1 MSSSGESRL
10 IAPPHSQRR
19 RDGVAALKNRLAP
32 GGENDNEPE
41 SVKRYRQFLAGACP
55 HSPSACVGAPAS
67 LCMPFTRA
75 HAHRLHDAAG
85 SAVGS
90 HRRH

>member
-1 MSSSGESRL
+1 MEILTSLPTSEMAL
-10 IAPPHSQRR
+10 LAL
-19 RDGVAALKNRLAP
+19 GVGMAGL
-32 GGENDNEPE
+32 
-41 SVKRYRQFLAGACP
+41 LAGVIAGLLG
-55 HSPSACVGAPAS
+55 VGGGIVLVPVLFQAFSLIGVPAS